1 MIFWPGRPRL
11 LDDQPPRMPQ
21 FSNQVRRVP
30 SDPRFSIGAIKETMA
45 ELRPLGDKIVV
56 QLIEAE
62 EKTAGGIYLPDS
74 AKKKPTEGKVI
85 AVGSGRVLDSGD
97 RNTLTVKVGDRV
109 LFSKYGGNEVNLE
122 GQDYTILDEDQIYA
136 IVG

>member
-1 MIFWPGRPRL
+1 
-11 LDDQPPRMPQ
+11 
-21 FSNQVRRVP
+21 
-30 SDPRFSIGAIKETMA
+30 MA

-56 QLIEAE
+56 QLIEAD

-85 AVGSGRVLDSGD
+85 AVGNGRTLDTGD
-97 RNTLTVKVGDRV
+97 RNPLSVKVGDRV
-109 LFSKYGGNEVNLE
+109 LFSKYGGNEVTIE